1 MKEDYQQY
9 LESPHW
15 LTLRYLKRL
24 RARQCGVCAARRE
37 LHVHHLNYRN
47 LTDVELSDL
56 RVMCRRCHFLAHE
69 LFRAGAFRF
78 DSTNHHHRWARIKAA
93 VKKHLGVSTRNMFA
107 A

>member
-24 RARQCGVCAARRE
+24 RARQCGVC
-37 LHVHHLNYRN
+37 
-47 LTDVELSDL
+47 VELSDL